1 VTTTLS
7 TLNASES
14 AESANSDLLVNSV
27 VICAA
32 IAVLLAVA
40 LFLVECSRHPSLLPD
55 AAISL
60 AGP

>member
-7 TLNASES
+7 TLTAS
-14 AESANSDLLVNSV
+14 ESANSDLLANSV

>member
-14 AESANSDLLVNSV
+14 VNSDLRGNGA

-32 IAVLLAVA
+32 IVVLLAVA
-40 LFLVECSRHPSLLPD
+40 LFLVECSRHPSLIQD
-55 AAISL
+55 AATSS

>member
-14 AESANSDLLVNSV
+14 ANSDLRIDSV
-27 VICAA
+27 VICTA

>member
-1 VTTTLS
+1 MTTTLS

-14 AESANSDLLVNSV
+14 ANSDLLANSV
-27 VICAA
+27 VICTA

-40 LFLVECSRHPSLLPD
+40 LFLVECSRHPSLLQD
-55 AAISL
+55 AATSS

>member
-1 VTTTLS
+1 MTTTLS

-14 AESANSDLLVNSV
+14 ANSDLLDNSV

-40 LFLVECSRHPSLLPD
+40 LFLVECSRHPSLLSD